1 MFSMFNKLLI
11 CLCLADLLFL
21 VSNIAVSPVS
31 LQVCPVLSQHIYH
44 LSACLDPLAVQHP
57 DVPQPRVR
65 QSLQSLHL
73 SISHRQLH
81 RGEAPGQIVVTT

>member
-1 MFSMFNKLLI
+1 MFNKLLI

-31 LQVCPVLSQHIYH
+31 LQVCPVCPNILIIC
-44 LSACLDPLAVQHP
+44 LCLDPLAVQHP

-73 SISHRQLH
+73 SIYHRQLH
-81 RGEAPGQIVVTT
+81 RGEAPGLIVVKI